1 MAGRLRRRRRSKRG
15 RPARCCVESEARC
28 GWPAA
33 DWPRLAEAAAASI
46 AATVAPSTIA
56 AALVALATTALRST
70 LTTATLTT
78 TITAAP
84 GSLWHAVQTRQVY
97 INAPEGCP
105 HGTHTNRTAYTRGT
119 HSREHTQTRPVYGR
133 HAQTTR
139 LTGRGWAKLR
149 AARSLFCPASQLAEG

>member
-1 MAGRLRRRRRSKRG
+1 MLCGKRG
-15 RPARCCVESEARC
+15 PV

-84 GSLWHAVQTRQVY
+84 GSLWHAVQTR
-97 INAPEGCP
+97 
-105 HGTHTNRTAYTRGT
+105 
-119 HSREHTQTRPVYGR
+119 PVYGR
-133 HAQTTR
+133 PVQTTR

-149 AARSLFCPASQLAEG
+149 AARSLFCPASQLAEAEPALCVY